1 MVLDELAAAQMVSQC
16 LKLLEKFAW
25 LLDCYVLD
33 FFVDDH
39 WSKIPRLWQET
50 LRVCFIQ
57 HMCAEICNIQLHV
70 WIFKIKLLFQSTV
83 M

>member
-1 MVLDELAAAQMVSQC
+1 MVLDEPAAAKMVSQC

-39 WSKIPRLWQET
+39 WSKIPQSWQDT
-50 LRVCFIQ
+50 LRVRDELMSI
-57 HMCAEICNIQLHV
+57 APTG
-70 WIFKIKLLFQSTV
+70 SG
-83 M
+83 

>member
-1 MVLDELAAAQMVSQC
+1 MVLDELAAAKMVSQC

-39 WSKIPRLWQET
+39 WRKIPRSWQET
-50 LRVCFIQ
+50 LRVCFIE
-57 HMCAEICNIQLHV
+57 HMRTIAHYGPGQ
-70 WIFKIKLLFQSTV
+70 
-83 M
+83 